1 MPAKSKKQRRMMA
14 IAEHHPEML
23 YKKNRGAL
31 SMSQSQLHDF
41 AATREKKLPAK
52 KKMRRK
58 SLKQHFG
65 Y

>member
-1 MPAKSKKQRRMMA
+1 MTAKSKKQRRMMA
-14 IAEHHPEML
+14 IAEYHPEML
-23 YKKNRGAL
+23 YKKNRGVL

-52 KKMRRK
+52 KKTRRK